1 MMKINILQAK
11 TVIGSRETFE
21 FVTSTEKIDLKGEGP
36 WLSNELKVEGELI
49 NNGRVLKIK
58 GVIHATAKYQC
69 NYCLEDFITNME
81 IPFGD
86 DYLDQ
91 SMKEKEIDS
100 GADLAYY
107 NGDEIDI
114 ADLVRESMILAEPLK
129 VVCSKSCRGLCPHCG
144 INLNEGQCSCDDYV
158 IDPRLAVLSKLLK

>member
-11 TVIGSRETFE
+11 LAIGSRERFE
-21 FVTSTEKIDLKGEGP
+21 FVTSTGKIDLDGEGP
-36 WLSNELKVEGELI
+36 WISDEIKVEGELI

-69 NYCLEDFITNME
+69 NNCLEDFITNME

-86 DYLDQ
+86 DYQDM
-91 SMKEKEIDS
+91 SSEDIDTET
-100 GADLAYY
+100 DLAYY
-107 NGDEIDI
+107 NGDEINI

-144 INLNEGQCSCDDYV
+144 INRNEAECSCNDNA

>member
-11 TVIGSRETFE
+11 ITIGSRETFE
-21 FVTSTEKIDLKGEGP
+21 FVTSTEKIDLAGEGP
-36 WLSNELKVEGELI
+36 WVGNEIKVEGELI

-69 NYCLEDFITNME
+69 NYCLEDFMTNME
-81 IPFGD
+81 IPFSD
-86 DYLDQ
+86 DFQ
-91 SMKEKEIDS
+91 EESTEEIDNE
-100 GADLAYY
+100 ADLAYY

-129 VVCSKSCRGLCPHCG
+129 VACSKNCLGLCPHCG
-144 INLNEGQCSCDDYV
+144 INLNASQCSCKNDD